1 MKRVKE
7 GIIWYVEVTQSHP
20 ALCDPMAYIVPGV
33 HQAVNTEV
41 GSLSL
46 LQEIFPGI
54 EPSFPT
60 MQADSLPDKPQGKP
74 KNIGVSGLS
83 LLQWIFLTHELNWSL
98 PSGKPYTDIIV
109 I

>member
-60 MQADSLPDKPQGKP
+60 MQADSLPDKPQRNMCSTLGL
-74 KNIGVSGLS
+74 SGL
-83 LLQWIFLTHELNWSL
+83 WSQPL
-98 PSGKPYTDIIV
+98 STPV
-109 I
+109 

>member
-74 KNIGVSGLS
+74 KNAGVGSLS
-83 LLQWIFLTHELNWSL
+83 LLQQIFPTQESNQGLLHSL
-98 PSGKPYTDIIV
+98 YFY
-109 I
+109 